1 MNQGKLVPED
11 VIFGLLSKRLEEG
24 YRRGESGFILDGI
37 PRTTVQAVSLIFTS
51 LLNQCVFVE
60 SNLISS
66 HLLMLFQEILD
77 EIADVDMVVNLKCKE
92 DFGGRIYSPLKSMAA
107 SFEANSEKLRMYTE
121 QVYILHSPLPS

>member
-77 EIADVDMVVNLKCKE
+77 EIADVDMVVNLKCEE